1 MEQVLPTNTSR
12 LHTSL
17 LVAATLLAGCGGK
30 PPGCADSTTIGL
42 ANEMIA
48 GDVLD
53 VLTKDLTRN
62 SKEKADPEAMKLAT
76 DYTKGLKVTMEN
88 IVSNGYNADAKKHQ
102 CAGRLKVATPKGNEL
117 AVNTGYSTQKT
128 EGGNTSFVLA
138 IDNYQPMI
146 KALYDS
152 FIPYMIAELEKSQG
166 ARPQEPI
173 VYQSTQSQTA
183 AKDTG
188 SAALAAPT
196 TKYTK
201 DNAVAQIQIQGN
213 QLVFEVNSTVGR
225 YSCEMSGTA
234 SMLDERNGEFKP
246 ADKGG
251 CIAKFKFIGAAME
264 FTTDSC
270 STYCGMQAGDSMDGT
285 YFR

>member
-1 MEQVLPTNTSR
+1 MKQLLTSA
-12 LHTSL
+12 
-17 LVAATLLAGCGGK
+17 LVATTLLAGCGGK
-30 PPGCADSTTIGL
+30 PPGCADSATISL

-62 SKEKADPEAMKLAT
+62 GKETADPQGMKLAT
-76 DYTKGLKVTMEN
+76 EYTKALKVNMEN

-102 CAGRLKVATPKGNEL
+102 CAGRLKVGTPKGNEL
-117 AVNTGYSTQKT
+117 AVNTEYSTQKT

-152 FIPYMIAELEKSQG
+152 FIPYMIAELEKSQA
-166 ARPQEPI
+166 ARAQEPI
-173 VYQSTQSQTA
+173 VYQSTQSQAA
-183 AKDTG
+183 AKDPG
-188 SAALAAPT
+188 SAALAVPT

-201 DNAVAQIQIQGN
+201 DNAVAQIQMKGN

-234 SMLDERNGEFKP
+234 PMLDERNAEFKP

-264 FTTDSC
+264 LTTDSC